1 MSPRWR
7 SACQAQVVITGVGY
21 NLEIMA
27 IKVGQASAEL
37 RPVKDMAARS
47 DLLWTPVSG
56 SSPVASG
63 HGDSEGVVDAAPIE
77 GLVSAAANTAKEF
90 LAAAASVSAR
100 YLGGRG
106 SCVLGDEK
114 GARVVVSTEA
124 PETAA
129 LRIDLSRYPEITAAL
144 IAGEPVF
151 VQNALTDPLLADV
164 RALLPSNLGA
174 VCAAPLYCKGRP
186 IGALLVQFNEPTVV
200 DGRKR
205 RTVGLLARL
214 TSSLFEAR
222 FRAEDPS
229 VAMAPLGSRP
239 ATKARP
245 PYVRRATPIRGVE
258 LASAAPK
265 RLLIAEDDEEQAA
278 ALAMAL
284 DEEGFTVKTVVNG
297 AEAVKA
303 AVQWQPDLILL
314 DVGMPVLD
322 GFGAAEELVK
332 DEGTRHIP
340 LLFLSGAENLLPR
353 LRGLT
358 VEESDFLRKPYDLNE
373 LFTRIERSLREA
385 MTRANLRLKA
395 NHDELTGVGNL
406 RHMREQIGIE
416 LSRLERY
423 GTPMALV
430 VADVDKLKHI
440 NDHFGH
446 VVGSEVLKAIGTA
459 LRREIRETDLA
470 ARYGGDEFVIAL
482 PHSGAEEGMAFAAR
496 LLSRLRGVRVGEAT
510 ISVSMGIAG
519 FRPPRVATFDEMLAE
534 ADAAAYRAKRAGG
547 NQACVFDPT
556 LDV

>member
-1 MSPRWR
+1 
-7 SACQAQVVITGVGY
+7 
-21 NLEIMA
+21 
-27 IKVGQASAEL
+27 
-37 RPVKDMAARS
+37 MAARS
-47 DLLWTPVSG
+47 DLLWPRGAGG
-56 SSPVASG
+56 SSATSG
-63 HGDSEGVVDAAPIE
+63 HDSEDVIDAAPIDE
-77 GLVSAAANTAKEF
+77 LLLATAHTARELLASAAT
-90 LAAAASVSAR
+90 VSAR

-114 GARVVVSTEA
+114 GARVVFSTEA
-124 PETAA
+124 PDTVA

-151 VQNALTDPLLADV
+151 VQDVRTDLLLADV
-164 RALLPSNLGA
+164 RDLLPPNLGA
-174 VCAAPLYCKGRP
+174 VCAAPLFCIGRP
-186 IGALLVQFNEPTVV
+186 IGALLIQFNEPVVV
-200 DGRKR
+200 DARMR
-205 RTVGLLARL
+205 RTLGLLARL

-229 VAMAPLGSRP
+229 VAIAPLGSRP
-239 ATKARP
+239 AIKAGT
-245 PYVRRATPIRGVE
+245 PYVRRPTPIRGVE
-258 LASAAPK
+258 LVSAAPK
-265 RLLIAEDDEEQAA
+265 RLLVAEDDPDQAA

-284 DEEGFTVKTVVNG
+284 DEEGFTVKTVANG

-303 AVQWQPDLILL
+303 ATQWRPDLILL

-322 GFGAAEELVK
+322 GFGAAEALVK
-332 DEGTRHIP
+332 DEETRHIP

-353 LRGLT
+353 LRGIT

-406 RHMREQIGIE
+406 RHLREQIGVE

-440 NDHFGH
+440 NDQFGH

-459 LRREIRETDLA
+459 LRSEIRETDLA

-482 PHSGAEEGMAFAAR
+482 PHSSAKDGIKFASR
-496 LLSRLRGVRVGEAT
+496 LLTRLRGVSVGEAN
-510 ISVSMGIAG
+510 ISISIGIAG
-519 FRPPRVATFDEMLAE
+519 FHPPRVVTFDEMLAE

-547 NQACVFDPT
+547 NQACVFDPA
-556 LDV
+556 LDG